1 MKIVYCIIIS
11 LLIGSIWGENGT
23 REKPSGNYKAIA
35 SDGPLYF
42 DNLFY
47 TPYKSE
53 SDLNMAKLNES
64 DSEQMIF
71 KGNFYFITGSLLPQ
85 GDRKGV
91 EYIKKSLD
99 IYQKIWK
106 NDFSNARV
114 RTLLATAHMA
124 RGGDSNISI
133 EEILDHI
140 FRAKNLFSMVLSK
153 YPENL
158 DALIGR
164 IRLDMNLTTGTGR
177 SNIIHESDI
186 RLFFTGYN
194 KLSNDLKTNPY
205 FLMAFNEVLLASAR
219 LDLENGKIKSA
230 ENSFKSI
237 NKKALHEHGQKM
249 YDETLKSLENYKGE
263 K

>member
-1 MKIVYCIIIS
+1 MKIVYSIIIS
-11 LLIGSIWGENGT
+11 LFIGSIWGENGT
-23 REKPSGNYKAIA
+23 SKKSSEDNKFLAN
-35 SDGPLYF
+35 DGSLYF
-42 DNLFY
+42 DKLFY
-47 TPYKSE
+47 TPYQSE
-53 SDLNMAKLNES
+53 NDLIKVKINES
-64 DSEQMIF
+64 DTEQMIF
-71 KGNFYFITGSLLPQ
+71 AGNFYFITGAQLPQ
-85 GDRKGV
+85 GDKKGV

-106 NDFSNARV
+106 NNFSHARV

-133 EEILDHI
+133 EDILDHI

-177 SNIIHESDI
+177 SNTIHESDI
-186 RLFFTGYN
+186 RLFFAGYPRLPEEL
-194 KLSNDLKTNPY
+194 KLNPY
-205 FLMAFNEVLLASAR
+205 FLMAYNEVLLASTR
-219 LDLENGKIKSA
+219 LDLENGKHKSA

-237 NKKALHEHGQKM
+237 NKKALHEHAQKM
-249 YDETLKSLENYKGE
+249 YNETLKSLENYKG
-263 K
+263 KK